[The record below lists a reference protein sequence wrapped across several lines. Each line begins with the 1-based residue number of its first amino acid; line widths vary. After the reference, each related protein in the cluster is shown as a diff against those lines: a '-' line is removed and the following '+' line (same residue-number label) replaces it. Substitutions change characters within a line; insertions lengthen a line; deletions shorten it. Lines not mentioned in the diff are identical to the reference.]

1 MTYSCQKPPHR
12 RYHHPFRLWR
22 LIKFKYCHWLMT
34 LQPSLIT
41 FDACCQEG
49 GGSLNTNIP
58 LWPYN
63 RHPVTHHYYVLPI
76 STICIAILLT
86 YMIVLN
92 TKQPKSSQLFDI
104 KIRVNGCTFFQPTIY
119 SLSKSFTSHRIYSP
133 QNSSDYKF
141 QGPPSSYSITPVCI
155 PCLYPSGNRLKN
167 VPSSNL
173 VASSVFRISSK
184 SFCSGC

>member
-1 MTYSCQKPPHR
+1 MLPGRGRFIKHKYSSLAIQQ
-12 RYHHPFRLWR
+12 
-22 LIKFKYCHWLMT
+22 T
-34 LQPSLIT
+34 PSDT
-41 FDACCQEG
+41 
-49 GGSLNTNIP
+49 P
-58 LWPYN
+58 L
-63 RHPVTHHYYVLPI
+63 L
-76 STICIAILLT
+76 CIANFNNLHCNFINLH
-86 YMIVLN
+86 VLN
-92 TKQPKSSQLFDI
+92 TEQPKSSQLFDI

-173 VASSVFRISSK
+173 VASSVFRINSK